1 MWGGGRCE
9 GSAPPCARSIFF
21 IHNVVTRR
29 AGHRTITPPDR
40 AHSTHTITNEGP
52 SAVPMEHGLS
62 GVFEWALAS

>member
-1 MWGGGRCE
+1 MRDRRHRARAAALHSPPPHNCHSQGR
-9 GSAPPCARSIFF
+9 AQNNHI
-21 IHNVVTRR
+21 
-29 AGHRTITPPDR
+29 PPDR